1 MAAKTFSIEDVIA
14 DEVQKAVS
22 ANRPAPAV
30 FGVAEQMHT
39 GGTGAGGGDGGTG
52 GGGIAGLDIK
62 SITGLLK
69 EINIMLQS
77 RKESG
82 APGYESG
89 APVANVGAP
98 PAGLPGVD
106 CVPVQNPRP
115 AGTDAPAGGLAGYEP
130 EKVFDMIRGALEQVK
145 AAVGDVT
152 LSELDEFMAGNR
164 PVVVA
169 LISQEMKKL

>member
-22 ANRPAPAV
+22 ANRPEPAV
-30 FGVAEQMHT
+30 FGVTEQMHT
-39 GGTGAGGGDGGTG
+39 GGAGAGGGDG

-82 APGYESG
+82 APVIDSG

-115 AGTDAPAGGLAGYEP
+115 AGIDAPAGGLAGYEP
-130 EKVFDMIRGALEQVK
+130 DKVFEMIRGALSQVK
-145 AAVGDVT
+145 TAIGDVT

-169 LISQEMKKL
+169 LISQEMQKL

>member
-22 ANRPAPAV
+22 ATRPAAPV
-30 FGVAEQMHT
+30 FGVPGPVHT
-39 GGTGAGGGDGGTG
+39 GELAT

-77 RKESG
+77 RKDG
-82 APGYESG
+82 APTANSG
-89 APVANVGAP
+89 APVVNYGAPP

-106 CVPVQNPRP
+106 FVPAQNPRP
-115 AGTDAPAGGLAGYEP
+115 AGTDAPGGLAGYEP
-130 EKVFDMIRGALEQVK
+130 EKVCDMIRGALSQVK
-145 AAVGDVT
+145 TAIGDVT
-152 LSELDEFMAGNR
+152 LSELDGFIEANR
-164 PVVVA
+164 AVVVA
-169 LISQEMKKL
+169 LISQEMQKL

>member
-14 DEVQKAVS
+14 DEVKKAVS
-22 ANRPAPAV
+22 SQAV
-30 FGVAEQMHT
+30 PVVPSQAVPV
-39 GGTGAGGGDGGTG
+39 GTGVPD

-82 APGYESG
+82 APAGGSG
-89 APVANVGAP
+89 A

-106 CVPVQNPRP
+106 CVPAQNPRP
-115 AGTDAPAGGLAGYEP
+115 AGTGAPAGGLAGYDP
-130 EKVFDMIRGALEQVK
+130 DKVFDMIRGALVQVK
-145 AAVGDVT
+145 TAIGDVT
-152 LSELDEFMAGNR
+152 LTELDAFMADNKS
-164 PVVVA
+164 VVVA
-169 LISQEMKKL
+169 LISQELGRL

>member
-22 ANRPAPAV
+22 ATRPAAPV
-30 FGVAEQMHT
+30 FGVPGPVHT
-39 GGTGAGGGDGGTG
+39 GELATG

-77 RKESG
+77 RKDGAHAVNSG
-82 APGYESG
+82 APAANSG
-89 APVANVGAP
+89 A

-106 CVPVQNPRP
+106 CVPAQNPRP
-115 AGTDAPAGGLAGYEP
+115 AGTDAPGGLAGYEP
-130 EKVFDMIRGALEQVK
+130 EKVCDMIRGALSQVK
-145 AAVGDVT
+145 TAIGDVT
-152 LSELDEFMAGNR
+152 LSELDGFIEANR
-164 PVVVA
+164 AVVVA
-169 LISQEMKKL
+169 LISQEMQKL

>member
-14 DEVQKAVS
+14 DEVKKAVS
-22 ANRPAPAV
+22 SQAV
-30 FGVAEQMHT
+30 PVVPSQAVPV
-39 GGTGAGGGDGGTG
+39 GTGVPD

-77 RKESG
+77 RKDG
-82 APGYESG
+82 APTANSG

-98 PAGLPGVD
+98 PAGLTGVD

-115 AGTDAPAGGLAGYEP
+115 AGIDAPAGGLAGYEP
-130 EKVFDMIRGALEQVK
+130 DKVFEMIRGALSQVK
-145 AAVGDVT
+145 TAIGDVT

-169 LISQEMKKL
+169 LISQEMNKL

>member
-1 MAAKTFSIEDVIA
+1 MAAKTFSLEDVIA
-14 DEVQKAVS
+14 DEVKRAVS

-82 APGYESG
+82 APVVNYG
-89 APVANVGAP
+89 APA

-106 CVPVQNPRP
+106 CVPAQNPRP
-115 AGTDAPAGGLAGYEP
+115 GPVPAGIEP
-130 EKVFDMIRGALEQVK
+130 EKVYTLVLSSIDQIK
-145 AAVGDVT
+145 AAIGDAK
-152 LSELDEFMAGNR
+152 LSEVAEFMTGNKA
-164 PVVVA
+164 VVVA
-169 LISQEMKKL
+169 LIRQEIDKL

>member
-22 ANRPAPAV
+22 ANRPAAPV
-30 FGVAEQMHT
+30 FGVPGPVQS
-39 GGTGAGGGDGGTG
+39 GGGGDFLDK
-52 GGGIAGLDIK
+52 LDIK

-69 EINIMLQS
+69 EINIMMANK
-77 RKESG
+77 KEEGGGGLG
-82 APGYESG
+82 APAAVGG
-89 APVANVGAP
+89 APA

-106 CVPVQNPRP
+106 CVPAQNPRP
-115 AGTDAPAGGLAGYEP
+115 GPAALPAGITPDA
-130 EKVFDMIRGALEQVK
+130 VFDMVRGALVQVT
-145 AAVGDVT
+145 AAIGDVK
-152 LSELDEFMAGNR
+152 LSELDSFMTENK

>member
-22 ANRPAPAV
+22 ATRPAAPV
-30 FGVAEQMHT
+30 FGVPGPVHT
-39 GGTGAGGGDGGTG
+39 GELAT

-69 EINIMLQS
+69 ELNIMLQS
-77 RKESG
+77 RKDG
-82 APGYESG
+82 APTANSG
-89 APVANVGAP
+89 APVVNYGAPP

-106 CVPVQNPRP
+106 CVPAQNPRP

-130 EKVFDMIRGALEQVK
+130 EKVFEMIRGALEQVK
-145 AAVGDVT
+145 TAIGDVT

-169 LISQEMKKL
+169 LISQEMQKL

>member
-82 APGYESG
+82 APVVNSG
-89 APVANVGAP
+89 APAVNSGA

-130 EKVFDMIRGALEQVK
+130 EKVFEMIRGALEQVK
-145 AAVGDVT
+145 TVIGDVT

-169 LISQEMKKL
+169 LISQEMQKL

>member
-77 RKESG
+77 RKDG
-82 APGYESG
+82 APTANSG
-89 APVANVGAP
+89 APVVNYGAPP

-106 CVPVQNPRP
+106 CVPAQNPR
-115 AGTDAPAGGLAGYEP
+115 PAGGLAGYEP
-130 EKVFDMIRGALEQVK
+130 EKVCDMIRGALSQVK
-145 AAVGDVT
+145 TAIGDVT
-152 LSELDEFMAGNR
+152 LSELDGFIEGNR
-164 PVVVA
+164 AVVVA

>member
-82 APGYESG
+82 APVVNSG
-89 APVANVGAP
+89 APAVNSGA

-130 EKVFDMIRGALEQVK
+130 EKVFEMIRGALEQVK
-145 AAVGDVT
+145 TAIGDVT

-169 LISQEMKKL
+169 LISQEMQKL

>member
-22 ANRPAPAV
+22 ANRPAPV
-30 FGVAEQMHT
+30 FGVPGPVHT
-39 GGTGAGGGDGGTG
+39 GELAT

-77 RKESG
+77 RKDG
-82 APGYESG
+82 APTANSG
-89 APVANVGAP
+89 APVVNYGAPP

-106 CVPVQNPRP
+106 CVPAQNPR
-115 AGTDAPAGGLAGYEP
+115 PAGGLAGYEP
-130 EKVFDMIRGALEQVK
+130 EKVCDMIRGALSQVK
-145 AAVGDVT
+145 TAIGDVT
-152 LSELDEFMAGNR
+152 LSELDGFIEANR
-164 PVVVA
+164 AVVVA
-169 LISQEMKKL
+169 LISQEMQKL

>member
-39 GGTGAGGGDGGTG
+39 GGTGAGGG
-52 GGGIAGLDIK
+52 IAGLDIK

-77 RKESG
+77 RKDG
-82 APGYESG
+82 APTANSG
-89 APVANVGAP
+89 APVVNYGAP
-98 PAGLPGVD
+98 APAGLPGVD
-106 CVPVQNPRP
+106 CVPAQNPRP
-115 AGTDAPAGGLAGYEP
+115 GPAALPAGITPDA
-130 EKVFDMIRGALEQVK
+130 VFDMVRGALVQVT
-145 AAVGDVT
+145 AAIGDVK
-152 LSELDEFMAGNR
+152 LSELDSFMTENK

-169 LISQEMKKL
+169 LISQEMNKL

>member
-22 ANRPAPAV
+22 ATRPAPV
-30 FGVAEQMHT
+30 FGVPEPVHT
-39 GGTGAGGGDGGTG
+39 GGLATGGGDG

-82 APGYESG
+82 APVVNSG
-89 APVANVGAP
+89 APEVNVGAP

>member
-1 MAAKTFSIEDVIA
+1 MAAKTFSLEDVIA

-22 ANRPAPAV
+22 ATRPAAPV
-30 FGVAEQMHT
+30 FGVPGPVHT
-39 GGTGAGGGDGGTG
+39 GELAT

-77 RKESG
+77 RKDGAPTANSG
-82 APGYESG
+82 APAANSG
-89 APVANVGAP
+89 A

-106 CVPVQNPRP
+106 CVPAQNPRP
-115 AGTDAPAGGLAGYEP
+115 AGTDAPGGLAGYEP
-130 EKVFDMIRGALEQVK
+130 EKVCDMIRGALSQVK
-145 AAVGDVT
+145 TAIGDVT
-152 LSELDEFMAGNR
+152 LSELYVFIEANR
-164 PVVVA
+164 AVVVA

>member
-14 DEVQKAVS
+14 DEVKRAVS
-22 ANRPAPAV
+22 SHAPSAAVTVAEPAV
-30 FGVAEQMHT
+30 
-39 GGTGAGGGDGGTG
+39 GGGLG
-52 GGGIAGLDIK
+52 GLDIK

-82 APGYESG
+82 APVIDSG

-115 AGTDAPAGGLAGYEP
+115 AGIDAPAGGLAGYEP
-130 EKVFDMIRGALEQVK
+130 DKVFEMIRGALSQVK
-145 AAVGDVT
+145 TAIGDVT

-169 LISQEMKKL
+169 LISQEMQKL

>member
-1 MAAKTFSIEDVIA
+1 MAGKTFSIEDVIA
-14 DEVQKAVS
+14 DEVRKAVGG
-22 ANRPAPAV
+22 APAAV
-30 FGVAEQMHT
+30 
-39 GGTGAGGGDGGTG
+39 GGAPVPVPVQSGGGGDFLDK
-52 GGGIAGLDIK
+52 LDIK

-82 APGYESG
+82 APVIDSG
-89 APVANVGAP
+89 TPVANVGAP

-130 EKVFDMIRGALEQVK
+130 EKVFEMIRGALEQVK
-145 AAVGDVT
+145 TAIGDVT

-169 LISQEMKKL
+169 LISQEMQKL

>member
-14 DEVQKAVS
+14 DEVKKAVS
-22 ANRPAPAV
+22 SQAV
-30 FGVAEQMHT
+30 PVVPSQAVPV
-39 GGTGAGGGDGGTG
+39 GTGVPD

-77 RKESG
+77 RKDGAHAVNSG
-82 APGYESG
+82 APAANSG
-89 APVANVGAP
+89 A

-106 CVPVQNPRP
+106 CVPAQNPRP
-115 AGTDAPAGGLAGYEP
+115 AGTDAPGGLAGYEP
-130 EKVFDMIRGALEQVK
+130 EKVCDMIRGALSQVK
-145 AAVGDVT
+145 TAIGDVT
-152 LSELDEFMAGNR
+152 LSELDGFIEANR
-164 PVVVA
+164 AVVVA

>member
-1 MAAKTFSIEDVIA
+1 MAGKTFSIEDVIA
-14 DEVQKAVS
+14 DEVKRAVS
-22 ANRPAPAV
+22 SHAPSAAVTVAEPAV
-30 FGVAEQMHT
+30 
-39 GGTGAGGGDGGTG
+39 GGGLG
-52 GGGIAGLDIK
+52 GLDIK

-77 RKESG
+77 RKDGAPVVNSG
-82 APGYESG
+82 APAVNSG
-89 APVANVGAP
+89 A

-115 AGTDAPAGGLAGYEP
+115 AGIDAPAGGLAGYEP
-130 EKVFDMIRGALEQVK
+130 DKVFEMIRGALSQVK
-145 AAVGDVT
+145 TAIGDVT